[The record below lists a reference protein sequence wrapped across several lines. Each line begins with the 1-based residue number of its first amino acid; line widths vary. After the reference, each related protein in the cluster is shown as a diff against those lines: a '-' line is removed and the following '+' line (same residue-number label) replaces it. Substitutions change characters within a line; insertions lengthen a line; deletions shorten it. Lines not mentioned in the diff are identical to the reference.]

1 MYGPVGMVLLNAS
14 DEHKGTDID
23 RHPFIDKCEENARSK
38 EQDEHPEDYFLDYF
52 HAVFHIS
59 SAKIIIIFVFSTTLF
74 LYV

>member
-1 MYGPVGMVLLNAS
+1 MVINVYGPVGMVLLNAS

-52 HAVFHIS
+52 HAVLK
-59 SAKIIIIFVFSTTLF
+59 AKVGIFCRQLRIDN
-74 LYV
+74 